1 MENRNLTI
9 SYVSCQLDE
18 LETADRLLVEA
29 ARQAT
34 YTSYSPQILYAAT
47 RMLTFAAY

>member
-18 LETADRLLVEA
+18 LEAADRELVEA
-29 ARQAT
+29 AAKRLT
-34 YTSYSPQILYAAT
+34 RVMRRIRILVWG
-47 RMLTFAAY
+47 LQCV